1 MLETRNY
8 TPSAA
13 LAPFVRRHYIFRA
26 DLPSEF
32 ELVDRILPET
42 AFIRL
47 LVAGDWAAK
56 MLDGTWAQF
65 GPCPLVGPCSRP
77 LCVRVRGGFVVV
89 GVSLRPGGWPSLF
102 RETASHIS
110 DRVVPMDEIWGEEAI
125 RLHQAITQV
134 SGQDGAI
141 VSIVEAALLAR
152 IAALGETRPSQPM
165 LAFEELVQRD
175 CTVRVSEVADRLG
188 LSVRQLE
195 RHCHATFGHAPKMV
209 LRRARFLDMAQALRG
224 FGCPSQEH
232 LAALGYIDQSHR
244 NREFRHFFGMTAGKF
259 EKAVTPLFTAG
270 LKLRSEGLY

>member
-1 MLETRNY
+1 MLESRNY
-8 TPSAA
+8 VPSAV

-26 DLPSEF
+26 DLPAEF
-32 ELVDRILPET
+32 ELVDHILPET

-47 LVAGDWAAK
+47 LIAGDWAAK
-56 MLDGTWAQF
+56 MPDGTWAQF
-65 GPCPLVGPCSRP
+65 GPCPLVGSCSQP
-77 LCVRVRGGFVVV
+77 LCVRVRGGFIVV

-102 RETASHIS
+102 RQPASVVS
-110 DRVVPMDEIWGEEAI
+110 DRVVATDDLWDGDAE
-125 RLHQAITQV
+125 RLHRAVADAGNDDLAMIAV
-134 SGQDGAI
+134 
-141 VSIVEAALLAR
+141 VEAALLAR
-152 IAALGETRPSQPM
+152 IAALGNISPSEPM
-165 LAFEELVQRD
+165 LAFEEIAQQD
-175 CTVRVSEVADRLG
+175 CTVRVTDAADRLE

-224 FGCPSQEH
+224 FGSPSQEH